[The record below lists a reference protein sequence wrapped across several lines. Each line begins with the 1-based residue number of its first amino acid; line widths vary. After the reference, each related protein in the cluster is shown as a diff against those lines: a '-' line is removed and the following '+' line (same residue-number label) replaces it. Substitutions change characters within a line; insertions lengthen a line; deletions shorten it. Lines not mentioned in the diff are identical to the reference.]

1 MMHSLPEPPART
13 ADKAGDARRALPDAP
28 AHLPPPERLEADL
41 AAIARIGAVPTI
53 LKVVSEVTG
62 LRLALIAR
70 VTQQSW
76 VACAVLDRMNF
87 GLEVGDHLE
96 VATTLCSE
104 VRDSHEPIVIE
115 HASAE
120 PDFCSHPTPKMYG
133 FESYIAVPIFRPG
146 GEYFGNVC
154 ALDSAP
160 ALLRDEKTV
169 AMMRLFADLVSMQL
183 AAEEESVRDRAALSR
198 ERETAELREQFI
210 AVLGHDLRNPLSA
223 ILAGSSFL
231 LRTATDATQRTMLE
245 RVHGSG
251 RRMTRLIDDIMDF
264 ARGRLGGGMPLTRER
279 TDVAALVTDVTAEIA
294 SAHADRVLRVD
305 AADAG
310 TVRLDP
316 SRAAQMLSNL
326 VANAVTHGAPTEPV
340 DVRARRAGDR
350 LLLAVTSRGAPIPAD
365 MMPRLFQPYFR
376 AGEHRPKSGL
386 GLGLYIAAEI
396 ARAHGGSIAAEST
409 PAGETT
415 FTVELPTG

>member
-1 MMHSLPEPPART
+1 MTSSFPEPASDHDAWRTGAPA
-13 ADKAGDARRALPDAP
+13 LEVPS

-70 VTQQSW
+70 VTQRSW

-104 VRDSHEPIVIE
+104 VRDSHQPIVIE
-115 HASAE
+115 HASVE
-120 PDFCSHPTPKMYG
+120 PEFCSHPTPRMYG

-183 AAEEESVRDRAALSR
+183 TAEEESVRDRVALSR
-198 ERETAELREQFI
+198 ERETSELREQFI

-251 RRMTRLIDDIMDF
+251 QRMSRLIDDIMDF
-264 ARGRLGGGMPLTRER
+264 ARGRLGGGMPLTREP
-279 TDVAALVTDVTAEIA
+279 TDVGALVSEVTAEIA

-305 AADAG
+305 AAG
-310 TVRLDP
+310 VGMVRLDP

-326 VANAVTHGAPTEPV
+326 VANAVTHGAPAEPV

-350 LLLAVTSRGAPIPAD
+350 LLLAVTSRGAPIPMA

-396 ARAHGGSIAAEST
+396 ARAHGGTIAAEST
-409 PAGETT
+409 AEGTTT
-415 FTVELPTG
+415 FTVDLPTG